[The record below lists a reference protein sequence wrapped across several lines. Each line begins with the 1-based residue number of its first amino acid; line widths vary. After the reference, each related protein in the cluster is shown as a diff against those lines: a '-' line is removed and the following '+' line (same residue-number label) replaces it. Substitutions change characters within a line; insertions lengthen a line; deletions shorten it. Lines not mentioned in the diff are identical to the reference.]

1 MIIMR
6 KELKQQKE
14 LLNARKKHSKGKRIA
29 LQNKFMFTIEEVL
42 EIAKKA
48 ESVNAA
54 KNTRKRP
61 RRELV
66 QEDIADEDLEA
77 SENNSDS
84 SESDCIVVMPRK

>member
-1 MIIMR
+1 
-6 KELKQQKE
+6 
-14 LLNARKKHSKGKRIA
+14 
-29 LQNKFMFTIEEVL
+29 MFTTEEVL

-48 ESVNAA
+48 ESVSAA